1 MGLNAGSPSWGS
13 PRSGRLSGF
22 FRQGDKGAGYRSDV
36 DGLRGL
42 AILSVVAFHA
52 GLGHV
57 SGGFIGVD
65 VFFVISGY
73 LISSHIYRDL
83 RADTFTLRRFYERR
97 AKRILPAFLAVVLA
111 CYAFGGVL
119 LAPRELER
127 LAIEAAS
134 ALTSTSNL
142 HFWMHSNYFAKA
154 ADTQPL
160 LMTWSLAV
168 EEQFYLLFPLLLLA
182 CKRAK
187 HGTVLWVVAGV
198 SLLSFAFAVFQVS
211 RYPVAAFFLLPS
223 RWWELGCGTL
233 LGIAE
238 TAVQKPHQQAAWQ
251 RESLA
256 LLGLCLLLWPV
267 FTYQSS
273 TRFPGA
279 AALPPVLATLCLI
292 RARGSWINRRLLSFG
307 PLVFVGLVSYSWYL
321 WHWPLL
327 SFLHCLT
334 GGALPVQSAAA
345 AVLFAFLLAVLSYTW
360 IETPF
365 RRSKASAGLLP
376 RYAFA
381 CACVIFPAGLLH
393 LLHGWP
399 ARYPKAAAIEMTATS
414 PDPGLCLR
422 QGADLGHLP
431 QVCRPDTDVA
441 PTLAVLGDSHASAIA
456 RYLRT
461 AAADHGWSLTEYTKA
476 SCPQL
481 GSVARASF
489 NNSRDAA
496 DCLAFNQAALRSVL
510 LDTRVRKVVLA
521 GFWSAPFGGTQNQ
534 GRYVLP
540 GQDPLHVTSAE
551 SWDNFSRGLAGVVQL
566 LEQHGKTVALATDVP
581 RYDFDPLL
589 IKLTDAIPLRRSL
602 AIAAGNGALLS
613 TEAAAVWEERDLRAN
628 AIVRATTLA
637 SGAQLLD
644 LPPSLCHRS
653 TCRYALGDEL
663 LYMDFN
669 HLSAAGVRVALGN
682 ATVFDAPGVSLP
694 AQTADGH
701 RAAAHRIKP
710 A

>member
-1 MGLNAGSPSWGS
+1 M
-13 PRSGRLSGF
+13 SGF
-22 FRQGDKGAGYRSDV
+22 FRQADKGSAYRPDV

-57 SGGFIGVD
+57 SGGFVGVD

-83 RADTFTLRRFYERR
+83 RADKFTLRRFYERR

-111 CYAFGGVL
+111 CYALGAGL
-119 LAPRELER
+119 LAPRELQR
-127 LAIEAAS
+127 LATEAAG
-134 ALTSTSNL
+134 ALTSTSNF
-142 HFWMHSNYFAKA
+142 HFWLRLNYFAKA

-168 EEQFYLLFPLLLLA
+168 EEQFYLLFPLLLIA

-187 HGTVLWVVAGV
+187 HGTVLWLLAGV
-198 SLLSFAFAVFQVS
+198 SLLSFGFAVFQVS

-238 TAVQKPHQQAAWQ
+238 INAQKPHRHAPWQ
-251 RESLA
+251 REGLA
-256 LLGLCLLLWPV
+256 LLGVCLLLWSV
-267 FTYQSS
+267 FTYESS

-279 AALPPVLATLCLI
+279 AALPPVLASLCLI

-327 SFLHCLT
+327 SFLHSLT
-334 GGALPVQSAAA
+334 GGELPVRSAAA
-345 AVLFAFLLAVLSYTW
+345 AVLVAFLLAVLSYAW

-365 RRSKASAGLLP
+365 RRAKAGAGTLP

-381 CACVIFPAGLLH
+381 CACVLFPAALLY

-399 ARYPKAAAIEMTATS
+399 ARYPKAAAIEMTVTL
-414 PDPGLCLR
+414 PDPGLCLA
-422 QGADLGHLP
+422 QGADLGHVP
-431 QVCRPDTDVA
+431 PVCRPNTDLA

-489 NNSRDAA
+489 SRARDAA
-496 DCLAFNQAALRSVL
+496 DCLAFNQAALQSVL
-510 LDTRVRKVVLA
+510 LDTHVRKVVLA

-540 GQDPLHVTSAE
+540 GQDPLRVTSGE
-551 SWDNFSRGLAGVVQL
+551 SWDNFSRGLAEVVQL

-581 RYDFDPLL
+581 HYEFDPLL
-589 IKLTDAIPLRRSL
+589 IKLTDAIPLRRFL
-602 AIAAGNGALLS
+602 ADTAGAGALLS
-613 TEAAAVWEERDLRAN
+613 TEAPAVWEERDLHAN
-628 AIVRATTLA
+628 AIVRATTVA
-637 SGAQLLD
+637 ARAQLLD
-644 LPPSLCHRS
+644 LPASLCHRS
-653 TCRYALGDEL
+653 SCQYALGDEL

-669 HLSAAGVRVALGN
+669 HLSAAGVRVALGK
-682 ATVFDAPGVSLP
+682 AAVFDAPGVFLP

-701 RAAAHRIKP
+701 HAAAHGQGRRR
-710 A
+710 AG